1 MSTNSA
7 LVGTVGKS
15 IFASDSALGNNNAGF
30 HNSVYRGKGLGT
42 SVTAEQFAE
51 ITAGTFNDMF
61 LGDYWTIGSNKY
73 VICHF
78 DYYYKCNGVSYHH
91 IFVMPHNGTKGILG
105 LSLTAAD
112 GESISDGKFKWN
124 TSGTTSGGYIGSRMR
139 TAIMPACD
147 NRVKADFGSSHV
159 LAIPELYPN
168 AFESNSGVPTS
179 WGWVSTQ
186 LACDLPNEVMIYGTT
201 AFTAVPKWEIGID
214 KWQLAICKFDP
225 FFVNIGATW
234 WLRSVTSASRAA
246 YVDATGNA
254 NDTAASGALVVRP
267 RFLVS

>member
-15 IFASDSALGNNNAGF
+15 IFASDSALGNNNTGF
-30 HNSVYRGKGLGT
+30 HNSVYRGKSLGT

-78 DYYYKCNGVSYHH
+78 DYYYKCSGVSYHH
-91 IFVMPHNGTKGILG
+91 IVVMPHNGTKGILG

-112 GESISDGKFKWN
+112 GESISDGKFKWD
-124 TSGTTSGGYIGSRMR
+124 TSGTTSRGYIGSRIR

-147 NRVKADFGSSHV
+147 NRVKADFGSSHI

-201 AFTAVPKWEIGID
+201 AYTAVPKLEIGID

-225 FFVNIGATW
+225 SFVNIGASW
-234 WLRSVTSASRAA
+234 WLRSVSSASNAA
-246 YVDATGNA
+246 NVSGNGFANSAT
-254 NDTAASGALVVRP
+254 ASSALVVRP